1 MCASRRSRYPA
12 VLEFPAVSE
21 IPARAMAD
29 GAESIPFNTWLGLKT
44 TVAEPGHFEVRL
56 PWRDELGNHLGSVH
70 AVPIVAPA
78 EMASG
83 CAVATAM
90 AGLLGDGFVPIAK
103 SLRVRY
109 RKIANG
115 DLTAVCRVDPAVLE
129 QAETSARAD
138 GRADFEIPVSIEDG
152 SGAQVA
158 ECTVEWAIRKL

>member
-1 MCASRRSRYPA
+1 M
-12 VLEFPAVSE
+12 
-21 IPARAMAD
+21 
-29 GAESIPFNTWLGLKT
+29 
-44 TVAEPGHFEVRL
+44 
-56 PWRDELGNHLGSVH
+56 H

-90 AGLLGDGFVPIAK
+90 SDLLAEGFVPIAK

-115 DLTAVCRVDPAVLE
+115 DLTAVCRVDAAVLE
-129 QAETSARAD
+129 QAKTGARAE

-152 SGAQVA
+152 AGVQVA
-158 ECTVEWAIRKL
+158 ECTVEWAIRKMR

>member
-1 MCASRRSRYPA
+1 
-12 VLEFPAVSE
+12 
-21 IPARAMAD
+21 MAD

-90 AGLLGDGFVPIAK
+90 ATLLGDGYVPIAK

-109 RKIANG
+109 RKVANG
-115 DLTAVCRVDPAVLE
+115 DLTAVCRVDQAVLDG
-129 QAETSARAD
+129 AEATARAE
-138 GRADFEIPVSIEDG
+138 GRADFDVPVSIQDG
-152 SGAQVA
+152 AGVEVA